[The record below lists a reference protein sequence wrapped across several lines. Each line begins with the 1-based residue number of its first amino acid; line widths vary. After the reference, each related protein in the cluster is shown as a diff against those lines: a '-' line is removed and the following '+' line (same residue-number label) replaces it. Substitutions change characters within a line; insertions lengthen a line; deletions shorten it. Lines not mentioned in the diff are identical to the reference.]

1 MATNSEIRADKAFE
15 KNLKEHVVSKKRT
28 TLCLSVRGTQLVF
41 SGEENSVMLAKENM
55 EEMTVADLVEAMK
68 AMDAVQEDLKY
79 RTTEVVSFPPF
90 MVKFRG
96 RRWNI
101 KIAREQLAIIL
112 NILGFGKGG
121 TKQYQKAADEPAGW
135 PDEHSFVTFTNPAN
149 ANLKTASDIIESVL
163 SYHGIDAYNHPFLG
177 SEPSPPT
184 ERIRKRK
191 RTAVPPVFI
200 PRDEEED
207 INENDNSIG
216 SEEEHNLVI
225 DDSELYEE
233 PVETPLCSHAKT
245 KSAYELIREQNLA
258 DLEIFKKTHGI
269 LPASKI

>member
-149 ANLKTASDIIESVL
+149 ANLKTASDIMESVL
-163 SYHGIDAYNHPFLG
+163 YYHPFLG

-191 RTAVPPVFI
+191 RTAEPPVFI

-225 DDSELYEE
+225 DDSELYGE
-233 PVETPLCSHAKT
+233 PAETPPCSHAKT

-258 DLEIFKKTHGI
+258 DLEIFKKTHDI